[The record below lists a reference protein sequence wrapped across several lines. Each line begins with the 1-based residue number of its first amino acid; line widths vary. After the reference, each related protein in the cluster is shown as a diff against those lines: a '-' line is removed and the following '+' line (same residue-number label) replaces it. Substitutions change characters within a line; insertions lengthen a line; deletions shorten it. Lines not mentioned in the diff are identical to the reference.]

1 MVYNKSK
8 GGALA
13 HCRSGALQSMAGR
26 THASDIGSKCTNE
39 GTRGGLGRELRP
51 NAGRMLA
58 REMGELRHASP
69 SPMSMYVRS
78 ERQGRSCHG
87 GSSTQKPEAA
97 LRGFAGVKPATPLD
111 RGGTALAMQLAL
123 DLAAY
128 RLGAVPRAPCAI
140 KSLSKLQ
147 VSCTYCVTEK

>member
-1 MVYNKSK
+1 MV
-8 GGALA
+8 
-13 HCRSGALQSMAGR
+13 GR

-39 GTRGGLGRELRP
+39 GTRGQLGRELRP

-58 REMGELRHASP
+58 REMGELRHTSP

-87 GSSTQKPEAA
+87 GSSAQKPEA

-111 RGGTALAMQLAL
+111 RSGAALAMRVAL
-123 DLAAY
+123 YLAAY
-128 RLGAVPRAPCAI
+128 RMGAVPRAPCTI
-140 KSLSKLQ
+140 KSMSKLQ
-147 VSCTYCVTEK
+147 VSCTHCVTEQ